1 MKRRHEADMRV
12 SGERATPLVQS
23 GMSATGVARSDD
35 RRANAETKV
44 LPPGSTIGILGG
56 GQLGRM
62 TAMAAARLGYRSVV
76 YAPDAHSI
84 AGDVAAA
91 HLRGDYDDAA
101 ALARF
106 AAQVDVVTYEF
117 ENVPEATVAAC
128 ALHKPVRPGIEPI
141 HFAQHRLREK
151 DFFRKSGIA
160 TADYQ
165 CVAGE
170 DDIAAATAL
179 PGILKTCTEGY
190 DGKGQVRVATRQE
203 LAAAWDKLQR
213 RECILEAL
221 VDFQCEI
228 SAIVA
233 RGLDGQA
240 RCFPI
245 GLNDHRDG
253 ILRTTTVP
261 ADLPSSVE
269 QQAMRHGLQLADRLD
284 LVGLVALEMFVM
296 PDGRVLAN
304 EMAPRP
310 HNSGHWTIDACA
322 TSQFEQLVRAI
333 CGLPLGAV
341 DILAPARMVNLI
353 GDEANDW
360 PRYLA
365 EPTARLHLY
374 GKGKAR
380 PGRKMGHVTYVT
392 PPSVT
397 GTGAT
402 PGGKR

>member
-1 MKRRHEADMRV
+1 MPV
-12 SGERATPLVQS
+12 NTI
-23 GMSATGVARSDD
+23 T
-35 RRANAETKV
+35 
-44 LPPGSTIGILGG
+44 PPGSTIGILGG

-62 TAMAAARLGYRSVV
+62 IALAGARLGYRSII
-76 YAPDAHSI
+76 YSPEADAI
-84 AGDVAAA
+84 AGQVSAG
-91 HLRGDYDDAA
+91 LIQGSYDDEA

-106 AAQVDVVTYEF
+106 AAQADVITYEF
-117 ENVPEATVAAC
+117 ENVPEQAVAEC
-128 ALHKPVRPGIEPI
+128 ERHRPVRPGIKPI

-151 DFFRKSGIA
+151 AFFRQAGIG

-165 CVAGE
+165 PIGSEA
-170 DDIAAATAL
+170 DLAAATAL

-190 DGKGQVRVATRQE
+190 DGKGQARVTTRDG
-203 LAAAWDKLQR
+203 LKAAWDRLGR

-233 RGLDGQA
+233 RGLDGTT

-245 GLNDHRDG
+245 GLNHHRDG

-261 ADLPSSVE
+261 SGLPETVLARAE
-269 QQAMRHGLQLADRLD
+269 QLGVQLALSLD
-284 LVGLVALEMFVM
+284 LVGLVALEMFVTR
-296 PDGRVLAN
+296 DGRVLAN

-341 DILAPARMVNLI
+341 DVLAPSRMENLI
-353 GDEANDW
+353 GDEADGW
-360 PRYLA
+360 LRIVA
-365 EPTARLHLY
+365 DPTARLHLY
-374 GKGKAR
+374 GKAKVR
-380 PGRKMGHVTYVT
+380 PGRKMGHVTYVGSWDPS
-392 PPSVT
+392 PPN
-397 GTGAT
+397 
-402 PGGKR
+402 P

>member
-1 MKRRHEADMRV
+1 M
-12 SGERATPLVQS
+12 
-23 GMSATGVARSDD
+23 
-35 RRANAETKV
+35 AEQIIR
-44 LPPGSTIGILGG
+44 PGSTIGILGA

-62 TAMAAARLGYRSVV
+62 TAMAAERLGYKALS
-76 YAPDAHSI
+76 YSPEADAI
-84 AGDVAAA
+84 AGQVAPHRLGA
-91 HLRGDYDDAA
+91 YDDTT

-106 AAQVDVVTYEF
+106 AAEVDVITYEF

-128 ALHKPVRPGIEPI
+128 EKHKPVRPGVRPI

-151 DFFRKSGIA
+151 AFFRQAGLG
-160 TADYQ
+160 TAAYQ
-165 CVAGE
+165 AIRNLADVAG
-170 DDIAAATAL
+170 ATAL

-190 DGKGQVRVATRQE
+190 DGKGQARVANKEQLVE
-203 LAAAWDKLQR
+203 AWERLGR
-213 RECILEAL
+213 AECILEAL
-221 VDFQCEI
+221 VDFQCEV

-233 RGLDGQA
+233 RGLGGET

-261 ADLPSSVE
+261 SGLPSKILAEAERLGV
-269 QQAMRHGLQLADRLD
+269 QLANSLE
-284 LVGLVALEMFVM
+284 LVGLVALEMFVTR
-296 PDGRVLAN
+296 DGHVLAN

-341 DILAPARMVNLI
+341 DVLAPSRMENLI

-360 PRYLA
+360 LSYVSD
-365 EPTARLHLY
+365 PTARLHLY
-374 GKGKAR
+374 GKARAR
-380 PGRKMGHVTYVT
+380 PGRKMGHVTYVQ
-392 PPSVT
+392 PSGSASRT
-397 GTGAT
+397 
-402 PGGKR
+402 